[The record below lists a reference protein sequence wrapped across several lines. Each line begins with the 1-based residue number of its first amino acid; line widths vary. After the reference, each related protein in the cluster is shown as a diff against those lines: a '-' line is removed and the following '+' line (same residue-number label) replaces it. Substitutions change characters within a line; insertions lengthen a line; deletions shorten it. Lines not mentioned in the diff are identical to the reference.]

1 MSLPC
6 LKISIDSLPPTG
18 HSWDSLVQLTNPF
31 LWPHAH
37 LQILVPK
44 WAHLCRMPTHTVTQ
58 DFLSHL
64 GEIMLPHASVFLD
77 VFFLCFNSCSF
88 FFSLDR
94 SISHIVTCVMPSP
107 TTTSRASHLS
117 QPEIMKYPYSLLSL
131 FLEFWFNVCWT
142 SSFYPPHHWISPIFQ
157 PFVPLHC
164 ILVFF
169 TSISKLMTEYD
180 VLVILFLIMFSISRI
195 IFLLSNPIDWL

>member
-1 MSLPC
+1 MSLLC
-6 LKISIDSLPPTG
+6 LKISIDSPPPTG

-64 GEIMLPHASVFLD
+64 EEIMLPHASVFLD

-107 TTTSRASHLS
+107 TTTRDN
-117 QPEIMKYPYSLLSL
+117 EVSL
-131 FLEFWFNVCWT
+131 FLI
-142 SSFYPPHHWISPIFQ
+142 ISLFR
-157 PFVPLHC
+157 
-164 ILVFF
+164 IL
-169 TSISKLMTEYD
+169 IQCL
-180 VLVILFLIMFSISRI
+180 LNFLI
-195 IFLLSNPIDWL
+195 LSSTSLNLSYFPALCPSALHSGILYIYLQAYDWVWCVSYFVSNYVFNF